1 MSDLLKPAESGLS
14 RRLLLLAASRSDL
27 VEMGDL
33 AVQLAQRK
41 HRVVLAYVREGK
53 KILVP
58 SDIKVRL
65 QSLDRNGGQ
74 LEVAV
79 IDDVMHSLDNSVF
92 TAATDDTGAQPKLG
106 PFGRLDQWLE
116 RLGNQHDLS
125 ARHHR
130 FFFECI
136 QYGRIVF
143 NRTRRAVR
151 ALLSWLSDAFS
162 EILSPIRAVY
172 LIIEYTDRLSAFR
185 KILCDN
191 EYDALIIPE
200 DIVGPVWPVAVK
212 AANDLAIPCLVV
224 PYTLANQA
232 EAIQSLKDEPAYQSS
247 NNRLAAWLAP
257 NWRYKQDSSD
267 LVRLPAAHIA
277 AHRWLKISPPDPW
290 LMNSG
295 YASAVCVDS
304 KASCAY
310 FERAGI
316 AASALVVT
324 GSVSQDQLF
333 TVMQAKSEQLQVLRQ
348 ELGLLGN
355 KPLLL
360 ISGCPNQLAG
370 RVPHCEFISMK
381 EVADHLGQSLASLAS
396 SYHLV
401 ARPHPNFMAFG
412 EMLQPWGIVS
422 TNISTSSLVPLA
434 DVFVAFASATIRWS
448 VACAIPTI
456 NYDIFHYGY
465 EDFSSA
471 RGVVTV
477 ANAAEFESL
486 VSTIQPESDVYRRLK
501 TLIEQDSAE
510 WSMMDG
516 RGVERIEAVIE
527 AARGKVRHRMIR

>member
-58 SDIKVRL
+58 SDIKARL
-65 QSLDRNGGQ
+65 QSLGCNGGQ
-74 LEVAV
+74 LKVAV
-79 IDDVMHSLDNSVF
+79 IDDVMHSLDSSVF

-106 PFGRLDQWLE
+106 PFGRIDQWLE
-116 RLGNQHDLS
+116 MLGIRHDLS

-130 FFFECI
+130 FFFKCI
-136 QYGRIVF
+136 QYGRSVF
-143 NRTRRAVR
+143 NRIRRTVR
-151 ALLSWLSDAFS
+151 ASLSKLSKAFS
-162 EILSPIRAVY
+162 EILSPVRAAY
-172 LIIEYTDRLSAFR
+172 LIIEYTNRLGTFR
-185 KILCDN
+185 KILCN
-191 EYDALIIPE
+191 QSYDALIIPE
-200 DIVGPVWPVAVK
+200 DIVGPVWPLVVK

-224 PYTLANQA
+224 PYTLANQT
-232 EAIQSLKDEPAYQSS
+232 EAIQSLKDEAVYQSS

-257 NWRYKQDSSD
+257 NWRYKQDGID

-277 AHRWLKISPPDPW
+277 AHLWLKISPPDPW

-295 YASAVCVDS
+295 YASAICVDS
-304 KASCAY
+304 KASHTY

-324 GSVSQDQLF
+324 GSVSQDKLF
-333 TVMQAKSEQLQVLRQ
+333 TAMQAKSEQLQVLRQ

-370 RVPHCEFISMK
+370 KVPHCEFATMK
-381 EVADHLGQSLASLAS
+381 EVADHLGQSLAALAS
-396 SYHLV
+396 TYHLV
-401 ARPHPNFMAFG
+401 VRPHPNFMAFG

-422 TNISTSSLVPLA
+422 TNISTACLVPLA

-448 VACAIPTI
+448 VACAVPTI
-456 NYDIFHYGY
+456 NYDIFNYGY
-465 EDFSSA
+465 DDFSSA
-471 RGVVTV
+471 KGVVTV
-477 ANAAEFESL
+477 TNAAEFEDVIL
-486 VSTIQPESDVYRRLK
+486 IIQPESDAYRRLK
-501 TLIEQDSAE
+501 TLIAEDSAD

-527 AARGKVRHRMIR
+527 AALSKARH